1 MDEKNQKTDFTHEY
15 IMQLCTLPISEL
27 KKDYSMLL
35 NAISI
40 RASYLEPVSIQT
52 LFELTDNE
60 MNDENVIQAMKN
72 GKAIIADATARK
84 KLELAL
90 NEGNL
95 KAIDYFMNVNGAKQ
109 PERQYQFNYNQKGDE
124 DWENLKKNSDF
135 N

>member
-1 MDEKNQKTDFTHEY
+1 M
-15 IMQLCTLPISEL
+15 
-27 KKDYSMLL
+27 L

-52 LFELTDNE
+52 LFELTDEE
-60 MNDENVIQAMKN
+60 MNDDNVIQAMKN
-72 GKAIIADATARK
+72 GKSVIADATGRK

-109 PERQYQFNYNQKGDE
+109 PEVRQYQFNYNQKGDE
-124 DWENLKKNSDF
+124 DWETLKKNSDF

>member
-15 IMQLCTLPISEL
+15 IMELCTLPISEL
-27 KKDYSMLL
+27 KKDYSMML

-52 LFELTDNE
+52 LFELTDDE